1 MFSHCTNAIILLSTI
16 HVQSCTANDLVC
28 FDPGQNSELVDIGV
42 PVQPDA
48 QRRLDEVVRQQARRR
63 VFFQSIGP

>member
-1 MFSHCTNAIILLSTI
+1 MFYLCTNVIILSSTI
-16 HVQSCTANDLVC
+16 HVKSCTANDLVR
-28 FDPGQNSELVDIGV
+28 FDSGQNSELVDIEV

-63 VFFQSIGP
+63 VFFQSIGL